1 MPGSLENLSTTD
13 ILKNVD
19 AVGDKYDVWLFEGL
33 SIYMKIEVIENH
45 EVVFCK
51 DVLELYE

>member
-1 MPGSLENLSTTD
+1 MRGSLENLNTTD